1 MERKPYIEFMGLK
14 LDMKT
19 REKAQFERKYGSPMK
34 EIFKL
39 ISMMEIMEATQNG
52 GDLSSVDFNNFDMMS
67 LDFMANLIHASSQRL
82 NSGTT
87 LDVVYDLLD
96 IYLEQQTVFDLMG
109 VCVELLVNVGYLNFG
124 EEE

>member
-39 ISMMEIMEATQNG
+39 MSMMEVFEAQEQG
-52 GDLSSVDFNNFDMMS
+52 KDLSEINFEKFDMMS
-67 LDFMANLIHASSQRL
+67 LDFMANIIHASSQRL
-82 NSGTT
+82 NAGTT
-87 LDVVYDLLD
+87 LDVVFDLLD
-96 IYLEQQTVFDLMG
+96 IYLEENTVFDLMG
-109 VCVELLVNVGYLNFG
+109 VVVELLVNVGYLNFG
-124 EEE
+124 E

>member
-1 MERKPYIEFMGLK
+1 MERKPYVEFMGLK

-39 ISMMEIMEATQNG
+39 MSMMEVFEAQEQG
-52 GDLSSVDFNNFDMMS
+52 KDLSEINFEKFDMMS
-67 LDFMANLIHASSQRL
+67 LDFMANIIHASSQRL
-82 NSGTT
+82 NAGTT

-96 IYLEQQTVFDLMG
+96 IYLEENTVFDLMG
-109 VCVELLVNVGYLNFG
+109 VVVELLVNVGYLNFG
-124 EEE
+124 E